1 MLNRYILKMR
11 LEANSTVIL
20 LRWRSKEFWETQS
33 TCIDREL
40 VKLRNDIAHGEM
52 RPVTRATYRALRGFI
67 RTALGLFK
75 RSLEEAALNKV
86 YLKATTENIG

>member
-1 MLNRYILKMR
+1 MNSLLERVNEQSKTIATDSYSMSVGELLAMYKEGELILR
-11 LEANSTVIL
+11 P
-20 LRWRSKEFWETQS
+20 EFQ
-33 TCIDREL
+33 
-40 VKLRNDIAHGEM
+40 
-52 RPVTRATYRALRGFI
+52 I